1 MEVGF
6 GCGCTVYVKSRKEIW
21 LIGSQFDE
29 DSDQIMIFDIENQTF
44 REFSA
49 RLEWGRFETRGAL
62 IPGNDNK
69 ILITGG
75 ALITPDSSV
84 EIIDTENGTVTEVS
98 PLNTERAGHGIG
110 ILEINGEEKLVV
122 FGGSKE
128 SFMEIYNTQTRKW
141 EIATNIRFS
150 TDSSFGFLTV
160 LK

>member
-1 MEVGF
+1 M
-6 GCGCTVYVKSRKEIW
+6 
-21 LIGSQFDE
+21 IGSQFDE
-29 DSDQIMIFDIENQTF
+29 DSDKILIFDVENQTF
-44 REFSA
+44 REFPA
-49 RLEWGRFETRGAL
+49 RLEWGRFETRAAL

-84 EIIDTENGTVTEVS
+84 EMIDMENGTVTEVN

-122 FGGSKE
+122 FGGAKE